1 MEGIM
6 NWIGIGNL
14 IYYSCQPVSTA
25 TLDLFWCLLQ
35 VAAEVVVI
43 TLHFVNYSG
52 GGNIKKKVTGQEGSR
67 ACFSIAVRKALGE
80 EKLGSG

>member
-25 TLDLFWCLLQ
+25 ALDLFWCLLQ
-35 VAAEVVVI
+35 VSAEVVVI

-52 GGNIKKKVTGQEGSR
+52 GENMQ
-67 ACFSIAVRKALGE
+67 RKSLLDRRGAELPF
-80 EKLGSG
+80 L